1 MSTDKAIL
9 DAARILRRGGL
20 VAIPTETVYGLAAD
34 ATNPK
39 AVARIFATKGRP
51 GFNPLICHVPA
62 PEDAARIA
70 RISPLADRLI
80 TAFWPGPLTL
90 VLPQRPDSPLA
101 DLVSAG
107 LPSVGIRMPAHPMAL
122 ALLRQTGRP
131 LAAPS
136 ANRSGA
142 ISPTTARHVADDLGK
157 DVDMILDGGP
167 CSLGLESTIIGL
179 PDDGTDRLLLLRPG
193 GITPDQIAEI
203 CGIRPEADQSG
214 AITAPGQ
221 LLSHYAPRG
230 QLRLDAI
237 RAGDGE
243 FMIGFGAI
251 GGDLNLSPK
260 GDLIEA
266 AAGLFAALR
275 QADDSGA
282 SGLAIAPIPDHGLGL
297 AINDRLRRA
306 AAPRPA
312 KSDKGRAAAPRP
324 ADSERD

>member
-1 MSTDKAIL
+1 
-9 DAARILRRGGL
+9 
-20 VAIPTETVYGLAAD
+20 
-34 ATNPK
+34 
-39 AVARIFATKGRP
+39 
-51 GFNPLICHVPA
+51 
-62 PEDAARIA
+62 
-70 RISPLADRLI
+70 
-80 TAFWPGPLTL
+80 
-90 VLPQRPDSPLA
+90 
-101 DLVSAG
+101 
-107 LPSVGIRMPAHPMAL
+107 MAL

-136 ANRSGA
+136 ANRSGK

-179 PDDGTDRLLLLRPG
+179 PDHGTDRLLLLRPG

-237 RAGDGE
+237 KAKDRE
-243 FMIGFGAI
+243 FMIGFGSIA
-251 GGDLNLSPK
+251 GDINLSPK

-275 QADDSGA
+275 KADDSGA
-282 SGLAIAPIPDHGLGL
+282 SRLAIAPIPDHGLGL

-312 KSDKGRAAAPRP
+312 ISDKRRTAAPRP
-324 ADSERD
+324 EKSGPKKSDSEKSDKDQTP